1 MRTKICIFP
10 LLSTLLW
17 TMGACLSEGKDD
29 YLDKYDSFIYLLKA
43 GEQSLMLYK
52 TGKKVPYNITID
64 KGGNNLNINA
74 YAELEVFDDD
84 DVESYNQKNG
94 TSYRKIPSD
103 CYELPADM
111 SLSFNKNELYQIKTI
126 ILDPDKIYSH
136 NLTVPGEYVL
146 IIKLKKGTSPIPEN
160 NKYLVLKPTVLFPTF
175 SLAETGLVFPFTII
189 SGQMNYE
196 YTIPVKLSTAL
207 PVPAI
212 CNVSVDEAVLAAYNA
227 ENRTNYKL
235 VPNYTV
241 NDVNFTEGLTVA
253 DLSVKIN
260 IENLNGEYALPLVIN
275 SEQYGIEGEN
285 KIILALNTIP
295 RIALTESMLSLE
307 RTVWGDYDFSKWLDS
322 TDTSTYAQVMYGPD
336 SENYPFP
343 HYVKVVLDAA
353 ITCLKIR
360 YATKVGNRQDI
371 TEFTVQVSTDGIN
384 NWTDIKTFREKKDS
398 LPTVAGVFYDTP
410 VMDLGNEYKYI
421 RLKISKSNNNRGY
434 PTWALSVF
442 ELYGK

>member
-1 MRTKICIFP
+1 
-10 LLSTLLW
+10 
-17 TMGACLSEGKDD
+17 
-29 YLDKYDSFIYLLKA
+29 
-43 GEQSLMLYK
+43 
-52 TGKKVPYNITID
+52 
-64 KGGNNLNINA
+64 
-74 YAELEVFDDD
+74 
-84 DVESYNQKNG
+84 
-94 TSYRKIPSD
+94 
-103 CYELPADM
+103 
-111 SLSFNKNELYQIKTI
+111 
-126 ILDPDKIYSH
+126 
-136 NLTVPGEYVL
+136 
-146 IIKLKKGTSPIPEN
+146 
-160 NKYLVLKPTVLFPTF
+160 
-175 SLAETGLVFPFTII
+175 
-189 SGQMNYE
+189 MNYE